1 MKLWFI
7 NLPFKQAYRTYF
19 LLMIIIIYTALFS
32 LLAGC
37 SEEVKVEIQEEEE
50 REAEADTAVS
60 KPERAPDYAEIEIEG
75 VLFKLELAL
84 TPSQR
89 SIGLMGRQQI
99 DDNGGMLFVFPDNER
114 YPSEVNFYMKNC
126 LVPIDVIFID
136 GEGIIT
142 TIHEME
148 PPQPGTPDQELIMYP
163 SMGPV
168 QFAIELRGRR
178 AAELGLKPGDYID
191 LPSDYLLQYA
201 R

>member
-1 MKLWFI
+1 MEVWFKKLLI
-7 NLPFKQAYRTYF
+7 KQTFAAHLFSLIVFVAF
-19 LLMIIIIYTALFS
+19 LS

-37 SEEVKVEIQEEEE
+37 SEEAKKEIQEEV
-50 REAEADTAVS
+50 RETETGTAVS
-60 KPERAPDYAEIEIEG
+60 QPGQAPAYAEIEIEG
-75 VLFKLELAL
+75 VLFRLELAL
-84 TPSQR
+84 TSSQR
-89 SIGLMGRQQI
+89 NIGLMGRQQI

-114 YPSEVNFYMKNC
+114 YPSKVNFYMKNC

-178 AAELGLKPGDYID
+178 AAELGLKPGDYIE